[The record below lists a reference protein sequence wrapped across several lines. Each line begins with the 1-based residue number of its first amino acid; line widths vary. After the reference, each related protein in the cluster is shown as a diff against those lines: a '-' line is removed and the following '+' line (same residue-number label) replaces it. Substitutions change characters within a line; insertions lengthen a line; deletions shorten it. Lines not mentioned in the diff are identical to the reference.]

1 MRRRLVHSLRRR
13 LPAQWESRR
22 CSQRKVMP
30 KLRIKK
36 VTAADLVADRLKEL
50 VLTQE
55 WRVGEKLPS
64 EAALA
69 DMFDVNRLTVRV
81 ALQRL
86 NALGILETRDG
97 EGTFVKPFD
106 FSVYMANVTDF
117 LTTPALLA
125 RIGEF
130 RMVVEGACARLAVE
144 RAKDEDL
151 ARLVPMGIRFEQCV
165 AKYDARMTPQAID
178 ALHEETLE
186 HTLAIHGEICRL
198 ADNPL
203 LSYAFEIAREPIRRY
218 MQINAR
224 DRLAVSDE
232 SGKNPWVGR
241 HLRLIEALRRRDA
254 ETACALLRELIL
266 GTDNAGSAQRDGS
279 GGQRP

>member
-1 MRRRLVHSLRRR
+1 
-13 LPAQWESRR
+13 
-22 CSQRKVMP
+22 MP

-218 MQINAR
+218 MRINAR
-224 DRLAVSDE
+224 DRLAVRDE

-241 HLRLIEALRRRDA
+241 HLRLIEALRQRDA

-266 GTDNAGSAQRDGS
+266 GTDNAGSAQHDGS